1 MPLGPGKG
9 EFCQSGPSFFRFASN
24 QALYQIAFNSATFFS
39 NISGGHFISPCSS
52 CAVPGA
58 VLEAVEVGGEG
69 LERWGIK
76 EEDMSTLG
84 VSAVAGWLMRN
95 WTMKM
100 RNYMRNYSHLM
111 CLICQR
117 ERRAY
122 LIIETE

>member
-1 MPLGPGKG
+1 V
-9 EFCQSGPSFFRFASN
+9 
-24 QALYQIAFNSATFFS
+24 
-39 NISGGHFISPCSS
+39 
-52 CAVPGA
+52 VPVA
-58 VLEAVEVGGEG
+58 VLEAVEVGEG
-69 LERWGIK
+69 LGRWGIK
-76 EEDMSTLG
+76 EEEDMSTLG